1 VKSVF
6 HTAGVIVVALV
17 TLAARNQSNHSIP
30 AWVSDLGYHANELA
44 PLTVGPY
51 GFPYLEV
58 VINDSHFEFAFDTGN
73 MSGLL
78 ISPQV
83 AAECGLQPVDTST
96 HYDSAGNTVAVK
108 EVFEIHEL
116 VAFGSTWGQQ
126 VAHEYSL
133 AGVPGLI
140 GPRFLIGR
148 RFTLDYRA
156 GLMAVS
162 NSPLP
167 KASTAAVLE
176 LIRSPEHE
184 ALILVKGLVNGRA
197 TVVEIDTGKSRT
209 VVDPTLISDLDLP
222 RTEDG
227 VQIDE
232 IRIGMHRF
240 SASSAK
246 KKSFKG
252 ISRGLEV
259 PIGIGVGSDILSRL
273 IVTVDYRQ
281 RALLLQHNPESN

>member
-1 VKSVF
+1 MP
-6 HTAGVIVVALV
+6 T
-17 TLAARNQSNHSIP
+17 
-30 AWVSDLGYHANELA
+30 WVSELGYHADELA
-44 PLTVGPY
+44 PLNVGPY
-51 GFPYLEV
+51 GYPYLEV
-58 VINDSHFEFAFDTGN
+58 VINRSRFEFALDTGN

-78 ISPQV
+78 ISPEV
-83 AAECGLQPVDTST
+83 AAECGLQPVDSST
-96 HYDSAGNTVAVK
+96 HYDSAGNIVAVR
-108 EVFEIHEL
+108 EVFEIDEL

-176 LIRSPEHE
+176 MIRSPEHE
-184 ALILVKGLVNGRA
+184 ALILVKGLVNGRT

-209 VVDPTLISDLDLP
+209 VVDPALISDLDLP

-227 VQIDE
+227 YRIDK
-232 IRIGMHRF
+232 IRIGDHRF
-240 SASSAK
+240 SAQSAK
-246 KKSFKG
+246 RKSFKG

-259 PIGIGVGSDILSRL
+259 PIGIGIGSDILSRL
-273 IVTVDYRQ
+273 IVTADYRT
-281 RALLLQHNPESN
+281 RVILLQKNPKSG